1 MNNTSYQ
8 IRYSAMDTFYMQVS
22 QRIGAWKEDLAAIQ
36 TALNNVVNME
46 GFSGDAADNLRAYVS
61 EVHLLAYQTLLQV
74 MSEYQTRLL
83 LYKDGYHDID
93 SNIYATMTKWT
104 MSDYYNKVQQNEAD
118 MLSEAAAIRQA
129 LMNVSD
135 LLWVGEPGKGTLQTD
150 MEYILSE
157 SDKLDAA
164 ITSYESAEQAR
175 AINSLTNLLDSLHE
189 MLTYYKGLN
198 SDIQGYQ
205 KGDYATNEIIQTLA
219 GNYQVSMEYLA
230 DNQEAAN
237 AAYERLS
244 ASYEQMRADYEA
256 ACEARE
262 DAGRAE
268 IIMGLA
274 AVVVGTA
281 AIICTA
287 GAATPVVVALG
298 VTAGA
303 GSVMYGVSNI
313 TEGGQEVYY
322 GATGDLESASWNPI
336 RDTVFCGNQSAYD
349 AWGNLNMTIAGLCI
363 PISGAVAQSAAQGG
377 TVMAKTVAV
386 TTAKELFKDKVSDF
400 AVAGIVG
407 AMEQQFDL
415 NQTEQALWTI
425 GLNVGLDKLGDGVS
439 ARFKNTASTS
449 PISTDTVQNLKAV
462 EYGSGID
469 VASGAAKVDV
479 DVKPL
484 DGGAAGIGKNAD
496 GNLQSTDFVSGMS
509 ASDAARYNAWVDSCI
524 NGTHNGYPGLSVDD
538 IAKFEIA
545 DAHVAEA
552 IAVSKVDAD
561 AYLNLK
567 AVEYGSGIKN
577 VAEAPKAE
585 VDIKPLE
592 GATVGSESGRTTVIY
607 GSDDIA
613 NYQYNMIE
621 NPGPLAEMPNQ
632 PAKNFYGGRYNME
645 VLQEDRIMYRAG
657 NAQNPY
663 GRWFTSEPPASV
675 ANVRIDTA
683 VKPYWIDPKTGAYE
697 ASSYIDNVYAIKVP
711 KGTTIYTGP
720 VGPQGGAY
728 VGGYNVMQTY
738 IDAPWTFE
746 VVGKTPLQ

>member
-1 MNNTSYQ
+1 M
-8 IRYSAMDTFYMQVS
+8 
-22 QRIGAWKEDLAAIQ
+22 
-36 TALNNVVNME
+36 
-46 GFSGDAADNLRAYVS
+46 
-61 EVHLLAYQTLLQV
+61 
-74 MSEYQTRLL
+74 
-83 LYKDGYHDID
+83 
-93 SNIYATMTKWT
+93 
-104 MSDYYNKVQQNEAD
+104 
-118 MLSEAAAIRQA
+118 
-129 LMNVSD
+129 
-135 LLWVGEPGKGTLQTD
+135 
-150 MEYILSE
+150 
-157 SDKLDAA
+157 
-164 ITSYESAEQAR
+164 
-175 AINSLTNLLDSLHE
+175 TNLLDSLHE

-363 PISGAVAQSAAQGG
+363 PISGAVAQSAVQGG

-407 AMEQQFDL
+407 AMDQQFDL

-425 GLNVGLDKLGDGVS
+425 GLNVGLDKLGDSVS

-496 GNLQSTDFVSGMS
+496 GNLKNTGFVSGMS

-538 IAKFEIA
+538 IAKVEIA

-577 VAEAPKAE
+577 VAEAPKVE

-592 GATVGSESGRTTVIY
+592 GATVGSESGKTTKGY
-607 GSDDIA
+607 SDFADGMSPEDAARYIA
-613 NYQYNMIE
+613 NNEKAFFNEFSERARAAGLNSAHIEEAFTAMRTGDYAKMASYFDTSSPVNGAVFWSGNKEGAAAYANSIGGTIMEQTPGGQVFDNWRGLQGMYPEWDTVTDLNQKPIWDALSSQYANGAEGMATYVHPSGYEGKVWLNIE
-621 NPGPLAEMPNQ
+621 KPILEEKDIIIQ
-632 PAKNFYGGRYNME
+632 E
-645 VLQEDRIMYRAG
+645 VI
-657 NAQNPY
+657 
-663 GRWFTSEPPASV
+663 
-675 ANVRIDTA
+675 
-683 VKPYWIDPKTGAYE
+683 
-697 ASSYIDNVYAIKVP
+697 
-711 KGTTIYTGP
+711 
-720 VGPQGGAY
+720 
-728 VGGYNVMQTY
+728 
-738 IDAPWTFE
+738 IDA
-746 VVGKTPLQ
+746 K

>member
-1 MNNTSYQ
+1 
-8 IRYSAMDTFYMQVS
+8 
-22 QRIGAWKEDLAAIQ
+22 
-36 TALNNVVNME
+36 
-46 GFSGDAADNLRAYVS
+46 
-61 EVHLLAYQTLLQV
+61 
-74 MSEYQTRLL
+74 
-83 LYKDGYHDID
+83 
-93 SNIYATMTKWT
+93 
-104 MSDYYNKVQQNEAD
+104 
-118 MLSEAAAIRQA
+118 
-129 LMNVSD
+129 
-135 LLWVGEPGKGTLQTD
+135 
-150 MEYILSE
+150 
-157 SDKLDAA
+157 
-164 ITSYESAEQAR
+164 
-175 AINSLTNLLDSLHE
+175 

-205 KGDYATNEIIQTLA
+205 KEDYATNEIIQTLA

-244 ASYEQMRADYEA
+244 TSYEQMRADYEA

-287 GAATPVVVALG
+287 GAATLVVVALG

-377 TVMAKTVAV
+377 TAMAKTVAV

-407 AMEQQFDL
+407 AMDQQFDL

-592 GATVGSESGRTTVIY
+592 GATVGSESGKY
-607 GSDDIA
+607 SNLG
-613 NYQYNMIE
+613 NMSFEDGKKYSSWSSLRKEGLSYEQVEKIKVTPKGQKPSPE
-621 NPGPLAEMPNQ
+621 TYLSNDYINNHLQTFKESGAVKIMPNEPTGTIGGKGGTFVMSGDELNEIIQ
-632 PAKNFYGGRYNME
+632 YADGDVSKIETILGLDQGYLGKNP
-645 VLQEDRIMYRAG
+645 VIVSIEDTSSLRIPSG
-657 NAQNPY
+657 NELGAWPEY
-663 GRWFTSEPPASV
+663 WEP
-675 ANVRIDTA
+675 
-683 VKPYWIDPKTGAYE
+683 
-697 ASSYIDNVYAIKVP
+697 
-711 KGTTIYTGP
+711 
-720 VGPQGGAY
+720 
-728 VGGYNVMQTY
+728 GGYTSGGIKEAVVNPAAEGTY
-738 IDAPWTFE
+738 TYKHLFE
-746 VVGKTPLQ
+746 

>member
-1 MNNTSYQ
+1 
-8 IRYSAMDTFYMQVS
+8 
-22 QRIGAWKEDLAAIQ
+22 
-36 TALNNVVNME
+36 
-46 GFSGDAADNLRAYVS
+46 
-61 EVHLLAYQTLLQV
+61 
-74 MSEYQTRLL
+74 
-83 LYKDGYHDID
+83 
-93 SNIYATMTKWT
+93 
-104 MSDYYNKVQQNEAD
+104 
-118 MLSEAAAIRQA
+118 
-129 LMNVSD
+129 
-135 LLWVGEPGKGTLQTD
+135 
-150 MEYILSE
+150 
-157 SDKLDAA
+157 
-164 ITSYESAEQAR
+164 
-175 AINSLTNLLDSLHE
+175 

-205 KGDYATNEIIQTLA
+205 KEDYATNEIIQTLA

-592 GATVGSESGRTTVIY
+592 GATVGSESGIKTVDTGDLEVIEIKAPEVANSEWLASGY
-607 GSDDIA
+607 DKPPYNPDFEVKVVKAGNEEYVRVFSYNVDGTSNKLGGWLMKKGDIEGLTPAQIADKYALPKVPTHICDVNVNPDFNLQTGIA
-613 NYQYNMIE
+613 NSVEGWGN
-621 NPGPLAEMPNQ
+621 
-632 PAKNFYGGRYNME
+632 GGGQQFDTMGKFID
-645 VLQEDRIMYRAG
+645 EDAFVNERLIG
-657 NAQNPY
+657 
-663 GRWFTSEPPASV
+663 E
-675 ANVRIDTA
+675 
-683 VKPYWIDPKTGAYE
+683 
-697 ASSYIDNVYAIKVP
+697 
-711 KGTTIYTGP
+711 
-720 VGPQGGAY
+720 
-728 VGGYNVMQTY
+728 
-738 IDAPWTFE
+738 
-746 VVGKTPLQ
+746 